1 MVSSRRQATVVAVK
15 LDGVLLSSLFP
26 AANSFTT
33 LDVSAVGDG
42 VMEGIQ
48 VVEDV
53 GQAIQLIEVTGA
65 FGGVDGE
72 EGLQLVEVAGD
83 LGGVVGE

>member
-1 MVSSRRQATVVAVK
+1 
-15 LDGVLLSSLFP
+15 
-26 AANSFTT
+26 
-33 LDVSAVGDG
+33 
-42 VMEGIQ
+42 MEGIQ